1 LQSDERLLQ
10 SLHHLSNDPG
20 RAIMNFAE
28 RTGIRERTDWPRVG
42 LGVALGAFSA
52 YQQFKLPPILPDF
65 LARYPHD
72 PITAAG
78 FMSVYAL
85 VGLLVS
91 APIGRRLDQH
101 IGRGVTALLILTVIG
116 VTVALVAPQSGPA
129 MLVSRAIE
137 GLAFAFGAIAGPA
150 IATGA
155 ANPRDLPLV
164 TGLLA
169 GWIPMGQILA
179 ALLALAIDWRGL
191 WIIGLV
197 GALPMGIWAWR
208 LLGQEPRRQTAA
220 RPPARQP
227 DGTERRQLILAG
239 TTFLLWSAQ
248 YFAFMTWLTQYLTG
262 TLALSRTASVLA
274 YLTPVVVLLGCNVL
288 TGIGLRH
295 RLPLVP
301 ALIAALIAQAGVWLA
316 QPWLSGAVGVL
327 GLVVYGIGAGVTPT
341 CLFHTPHAIAHAKHA
356 GHAAGAAFFGIL
368 MTGRN
373 IGVFIG
379 PILLAWL
386 IGHERYA
393 LGLGWTDGARI
404 MAAVTLL
411 SAAVA
416 AGLWR
421 ALHRDRLR

>member
-1 LQSDERLLQ
+1 MS
-10 SLHHLSNDPG
+10 
-20 RAIMNFAE
+20 FAE
-28 RTGIRERTDWPRVG
+28 RTGIRESTIPHRTDWSRVA

-91 APIGRRLDQH
+91 APIGRRLDQY
-101 IGRGVTALLILTVIG
+101 IGRGITALLILTVMG
-116 VTVALVAPQSGPA
+116 VTVALIAPQSGPA

-150 IATGA
+150 IAAGA

-169 GWIPMGQILA
+169 GWIPMGQIVA
-179 ALLALAIDWRGL
+179 ALLALAVDWRAL
-191 WIIGLV
+191 WIIGMV
-197 GALPMGIWAWR
+197 AALPMGIWAWR
-208 LLGQEPRRQTAA
+208 LLGQGAQPHTARR
-220 RPPARQP
+220 PAPRQP
-227 DGTERRQLILAG
+227 DAGERRQLLLAA
-239 TTFLLWSAQ
+239 TVFLLWSAQ

-274 YLTPVVVLLGCNVL
+274 YLTPVVVLLGFNIL

-301 ALIAALIAQAGVWLA
+301 SLIVALISQAAIWFA
-316 QPWLSGAVGVL
+316 QPWLSGAAGIV

-341 CLFHTPHAIAHAKHA
+341 CLFHMPHAIARGA
-356 GHAAGAAFFGIL
+356 GGAAFFGIL

-373 IGVFIG
+373 IGVFVG

-386 IGHERYA
+386 IGHQAYA
-393 LGLGWTDGARI
+393 LDLGWAGGARVIAVGTLIAALVAYGLGRTMRRHEAR
-404 MAAVTLL
+404 
-411 SAAVA
+411 
-416 AGLWR
+416 
-421 ALHRDRLR
+421 

>member
-1 LQSDERLLQ
+1 M
-10 SLHHLSNDPG
+10 SL
-20 RAIMNFAE
+20 AE
-28 RTGIRERTDWPRVG
+28 RNGLRDRTDWSRVG

-65 LARYPHD
+65 LARYPHS
-72 PITAAG
+72 PVTAAG

-101 IGRGVTALLILTVIG
+101 IGRGVAALLALTVIG
-116 VTVALVAPQSGPA
+116 VTIALAAPQSGPA
-129 MLVSRAIE
+129 MLLSRGIE

-150 IATGA
+150 IATRA
-155 ANPRDLPLV
+155 ADRRDLPLV

-169 GWIPMGQILA
+169 GWIPMGQIAA
-179 ALLALAIDWRGL
+179 ALLALVVDWRGL
-191 WIIGLV
+191 WIFGLV
-197 GALPMGIWAWR
+197 AAVPMAIWAWM
-208 LLGQEPRRQTAA
+208 LLNQEPRRVTGIEGATGP

-227 DGTERRQLILAG
+227 DPVERRQLILAAA
-239 TTFLLWSAQ
+239 TFLLWSAQ

-274 YLTPVVVLLGCNVL
+274 YLTPVVVLLGFNIL

-301 ALIAALIAQAGVWLA
+301 AMIAALVAQAAIWLA
-316 QPWLSGAVGVL
+316 QPWLEGGIGIL

-341 CLFHTPHAIAHAKHA
+341 CLFHTPHAIAHRQA
-356 GHAAGAAFFGIL
+356 GRSAGTAFFGIL

-386 IGHERYA
+386 IGHESLA
-393 LGLGWTDGARI
+393 LDLGWTAGARV
-404 MAAVTLL
+404 MAAVTL
-411 SAAVA
+411 AAALVA
-416 AGLWR
+416 FILGRSLDP
-421 ALHRDRLR
+421 HRVR